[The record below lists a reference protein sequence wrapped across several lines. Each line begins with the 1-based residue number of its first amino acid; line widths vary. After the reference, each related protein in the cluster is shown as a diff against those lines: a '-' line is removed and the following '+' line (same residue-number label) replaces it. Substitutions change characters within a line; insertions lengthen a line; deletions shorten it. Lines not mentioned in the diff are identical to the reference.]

1 MCMNNET
8 IIYPFTEFAKNELFG
23 LAFNRIDKIAIA
35 VPIDK
40 PPYLIVDYE
49 GYTYNQEKKIA
60 PGNPYLEKKR
70 MVINFNDEKVEVKYD
85 DATKDSVWLG
95 QKK

>member
-1 MCMNNET
+1 MNNET
-8 IIYPFTEFAKNELFG
+8 IIYPFTEFAKNQFTG

-85 DATKDSVWLG
+85 DATKDNVWLG